1 MKKILQS
8 ITRRIAAVARHIPL
22 TASLLIAVMF
32 LSIFV
37 LPPVLPA
44 QDVPY
49 TTGTLTLST
58 NLVAASTDATVTSSA
73 LRLRGNQGV
82 ALLPSFTLAAPG
94 CASNLIFRFTV
105 STDGTTW
112 TTTTPFTATIAA
124 NSTNAAVG
132 YVNFDRGQDT
142 SLNNIR
148 WMRLAS
154 VCNTATN
161 AVTLNS
167 LTYSYFN
174 R

>member
-1 MKKILQS
+1 MKIFQFLA
-8 ITRRIAAVARHIPL
+8 RRLAAVARHIPS
-22 TASLLIAVMF
+22 TALL
-32 LSIFV
+32 LSIVTLLSMLV
-37 LPPVLPA
+37 LPPILPA

-58 NLVAASTDATVTSSA
+58 NLVAASTDATVTSTV

-82 ALLPSFTLAAPG
+82 ALLPNFTLAAPG
-94 CASNLIFRFTV
+94 CTSNLIFRFAV
-105 STDGTTW
+105 STDSNAW
-112 TTTTPFTATIAA
+112 TTTAPFTVTIPA
-124 NSTNAAVG
+124 NGTNASVG
-132 YVNFDRGQDT
+132 YVNFDRAQST

-154 VCNTATN
+154 VYNTATN

-174 R
+174 K